1 MTFGPRHAPPAYRF
15 VVTVLR
21 PLLMALT
28 RRDWTG
34 LEHLPRDRGFV
45 AVSNHV
51 SHLDALILAHLL
63 NDAGIVP
70 HFLGKVEVF
79 EIPVVGA
86 IVRAADQIPVYRETG
101 RASDAWAAAIE
112 AVRAGK
118 CVGIYPEGTLTR
130 EPDLWPMR
138 GKTGAARV
146 ALATRCPVVPVAQW
160 GSQEVLAPYRR
171 RPSVLPRHTIRMRA
185 GAPVDLD
192 DLYDRPVTHEVLAEA
207 TERIMGAIT
216 AELEVLR
223 GEQAPP
229 GRYDPREH
237 GLPVTGRPRAVAP
250 TDRSGPDRR
259 ELPPQWADGSGRGPD
274 SGPDS
279 GPDFGPGSGRGPQS
293 RPSDGPGD
301 RPDDGE
307 DHT

>member
-1 MTFGPRHAPPAYRF
+1 MKFGPRDAPPAYRF

-51 SHLDALILAHLL
+51 SHLDALVLAHVL

-70 HFLGKVEVF
+70 HFLGKAEVF
-79 EIPVVGA
+79 RVPVVGA

-130 EPDLWPMR
+130 QPDLWPMR

-146 ALATRCPVVPVAQW
+146 ALLTRCPVVPIAQW
-160 GSQEVLAPYRR
+160 GAQDVLPPYSH
-171 RPSVLPRHTIRMRA
+171 RPSVLPRHTVRMRA
-185 GAPVDLD
+185 GRPVDLA
-192 DLYDRPVTHEVLAEA
+192 DLYDRPVTAEVLAEA
-207 TERIMGAIT
+207 TERIMAAIT
-216 AELEVLR
+216 RELEALR

-237 GLPVTGRPRAVAP
+237 GLPVTGPPRDASA
-250 TDRSGPDRR
+250 TGRSGPRAR
-259 ELPPQWADGSGRGPD
+259 PHPPQWADGSND
-274 SGPDS
+274 
-279 GPDFGPGSGRGPQS
+279 GSNDG
-293 RPSDGPGD
+293 PSDG
-301 RPDDGE
+301 PDDGE

>member
-1 MTFGPRHAPPAYRF
+1 MKFGPRDSPPAYRF
-15 VVTVLR
+15 VVTLLR

-51 SHLDALILAHLL
+51 SHLDALVLAHFL
-63 NDAGIVP
+63 NDAGVVP

-79 EIPVVGA
+79 RVPVVGA
-86 IVRAADQIPVYRETG
+86 IVRAADQIPVHRGTG
-101 RASDAWAAAIE
+101 RASDAWSAAID

-130 EPDLWPMR
+130 QPDLWPMR

-146 ALATRCPVVPVAQW
+146 ALLTRCPVVPIAQW
-160 GSQEVLAPYRR
+160 GTQDVLPPYSH
-171 RPSVLPRHTIRMRA
+171 RPSVLPRHTVRMRA
-185 GAPVDLD
+185 GAPVDLG
-192 DLYDRPVTHEVLAEA
+192 DLYDRPLTAEVLAEA
-207 TERIMGAIT
+207 TERIMAAVT
-216 AELEVLR
+216 RELEALR

-237 GLPVTGRPRAVAP
+237 GLPGTGPPRGATVTGRSGPRA
-250 TDRSGPDRR
+250 RPD
-259 ELPPQWADGSGRGPD
+259 PPQWADGPNEE
-274 SGPDS
+274 
-279 GPDFGPGSGRGPQS
+279 S
-293 RPSDGPGD
+293 RDG
-301 RPDDGE
+301 PDDGE